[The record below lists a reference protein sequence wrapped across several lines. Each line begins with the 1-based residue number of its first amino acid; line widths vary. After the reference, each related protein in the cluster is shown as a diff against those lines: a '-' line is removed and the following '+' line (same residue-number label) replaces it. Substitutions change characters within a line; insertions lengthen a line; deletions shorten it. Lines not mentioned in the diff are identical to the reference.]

1 MTTVDLSQTSVRD
14 LNQGLHDL
22 PNDSTDEWEING
34 VKGQHAVAVGID
46 APLSVT
52 INGHAG
58 YYAAGMNQHANVVVN
73 GNVGVGVA
81 ENMMSGRV
89 HVKGNASQSAGAT
102 SQGGMLI
109 VDGDAAA
116 RCAIS
121 MKGSDIVVKGNVGHM
136 SCFMGQSGRFVIC
149 GDAGDALGD
158 SMYEVRIYVKGTV
171 KSLGA
176 DVIEKDMR
184 AEHLDELAGLLKEAG
199 SDEDASNFKRY
210 GSARNLYTF
219 HIDNATL

>member
-1 MTTVDLSQTSVRD
+1 MTTVDLTQTSVRD
-14 LNQGLHDL
+14 LNQALHDL
-22 PNDSTDEWEING
+22 PNDASGAWEITNA
-34 VKGQHAVAVGID
+34 KGQHALAVGLD
-46 APLSVT
+46 APIDVT
-52 INGHAG
+52 IKGHAG
-58 YYAAGMNQHANVVVN
+58 YYAAGMNKHANVVVE

-89 HVKGNASQSAGAT
+89 HVKGHASQSAGAT
-102 SQGGMLI
+102 SQGGMLVI
-109 VDGDAAA
+109 DGDAAA

-121 MKGSDIVVKGNVGHM
+121 MKGSNIVVKGSVGHM

-176 DVIEKDMR
+176 DVIEKEMR
-184 AEHLDELAGLLKEAG
+184 AEHLEELTALLAEAG
-199 SDEDASNFKRY
+199 ADEDASNFKRY

-219 HIDNATL
+219 HIDNAKL

>member
-1 MTTVDLSQTSVRD
+1 MTTVDLTQSSVRE
-14 LNQGLHDL
+14 LNQALHDL
-22 PNDSTDEWEING
+22 PKDATGEWEING
-34 VKGQHAVAVGID
+34 TKGEHAVACGLD
-46 APLSVT
+46 APIDVT

-58 YYAAGMNQHANVVVN
+58 YYAAGMNQQANVVVN

-102 SQGGMLI
+102 AHGGLLI
-109 VDGDAAA
+109 IDGDAAA
-116 RCAIS
+116 RCGIS
-121 MKGSDIVVKGNVGHM
+121 MKGANIVVKGSIGHM
-136 SCFMGQSGRFVIC
+136 SCFMGQAGCLVVC

-158 SMYEVRIYVKGTV
+158 SMYEVHIYVKGSV

-176 DVIEKDMR
+176 DVVEKEMR
-184 AEHLDELAGLLKEAG
+184 AEHIEELGNLLKEAG
-199 SDEDASNFKRY
+199 VDDEPANFKRY
-210 GSARNLYTF
+210 GSARNLYNF